1 MKYLIVGLGNPG
13 AEYAHTRHNIGFD
26 VLDYWAEMNKANFE
40 DGRYGWI
47 AKFKVRGHQV
57 VCLKPSTYM
66 NLSGNAV
73 RYWLAQEKIE
83 MSNLLVI
90 TDDLN
95 LAIGVLR
102 MRGKGSH
109 GGHNGLRHINETL
122 MSEEYARLR
131 FGVGDKFEKGK
142 QVNYVLGKWGVDDE
156 EVIANSIKK
165 ASEAA
170 QSFCIEGI
178 NRAMNIYNG

>member
-26 VLDYWAEMNKANFE
+26 VLDFLAEQHNAVFE
-40 DGRYGWI
+40 DSRYGWI
-47 AKFKVRGHQV
+47 AKFKIRGRQV
-57 VCLKPSTYM
+57 ICLKPATYM

-73 RYWLAQEKIE
+73 RYWLNQEKVDLA
-83 MSNLLVI
+83 NLLVI

-95 LAIGVLR
+95 LETGVLR

-109 GGHNGLRHINETL
+109 GGHNGLRHINEVL
-122 MSEEYARLR
+122 MTEQYARLR
-131 FGVGDKFEKGK
+131 FGVGDQFEKGK
-142 QVNYVLGKWGVDDE
+142 QVNYVLGKWGEENKTVIDE
-156 EVIANSIKK
+156 STKK

-170 QSFCIEGI
+170 QVFVTEGI
-178 NRAMNIYNG
+178 NKSMNVYNG

>member
-26 VLDYWAEMNKANFE
+26 VLDFWAEQNSAVFE
-40 DGRYGWI
+40 DNRYGWV
-47 AKFKVRGHQV
+47 AKFKLRGRQV
-57 VCLKPSTYM
+57 ICLKPSTYM

-73 RYWLAQEKIE
+73 RYWLNQEKIDLA
-83 MSNLLVI
+83 NLLVI

-95 LAIGVLR
+95 LASGVLR

-109 GGHNGLRHINETL
+109 GGHNGLRHINEVL
-122 MSEEYARLR
+122 MTEQYARLR
-131 FGVGDKFEKGK
+131 FGVGDQFEKGN
-142 QVNYVLGKWGVDDE
+142 QVNYVLGKWGE
-156 EVIANSIKK
+156 EDKRILEESTKK

-170 QSFCIEGI
+170 QSFCMDGI

>member
-26 VLDYWAEMNKANFE
+26 VIDHWAEQHNAVFE
-40 DGRYGWI
+40 DSRYGWI
-47 AKFKVRGHQV
+47 AKFKIRGRQV
-57 VCLKPSTYM
+57 ICLKPSTYM

-73 RYWLAQEKIE
+73 RYWLSQEKIE
-83 MSNLLVI
+83 LAQLLVI

-95 LAIGVLR
+95 LATGILR

-109 GGHNGLRHINETL
+109 GGHNGLRHINEVL
-122 MSEEYARLR
+122 LNEQYARLR
-131 FGVGDKFEKGK
+131 FGVGDQFEKGK
-142 QVNYVLGKWGVDDE
+142 QVNYVLGKWSDE
-156 EVIANSIKK
+156 DKVVIDESTKK

-170 QSFCIEGI
+170 QLFVTEGI
-178 NRAMNIYNG
+178 NKAMNIYNG